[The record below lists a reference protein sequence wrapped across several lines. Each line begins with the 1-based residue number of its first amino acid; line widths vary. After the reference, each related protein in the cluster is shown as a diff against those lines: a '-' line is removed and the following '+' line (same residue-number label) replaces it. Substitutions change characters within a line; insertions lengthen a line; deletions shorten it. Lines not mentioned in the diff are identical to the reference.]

1 MMTLASFFKKV
12 CLTGFVFCMV
22 ICLGVFAYNS
32 QAHATPQKTITIGIM
47 SCISGGQAVIGNT
60 YLYGAEQAVK
70 YVNAK
75 HLLGKDV
82 ILKAIVMDDQL
93 NATVGMKAYQRAK
106 DKMLAFTGYDTS
118 GMCAL
123 RPFVEQDKKPWVPTT
138 TNRSFIYPPS
148 KYVFGVAMPY
158 EELMVGFLKAA
169 KADWKEKRAP
179 KLGLISFDIPSG
191 RVAISAAKK
200 YGPKFGWEIGPV
212 SVVPLTTVDFS
223 EAIARVKEEK
233 PDWVQL
239 SLSGGQMKNL
249 FTQANVAGV
258 KDKVKWL
265 LPLWAGFVEATTSAV
280 SPELLEGVYG
290 YCTISNPDVHTGA
303 KEWAEWTAENGG
315 KPCDESGN
323 SGAAGVFII
332 TRAIQLA
339 LEKVSVDDL
348 DGPKLSEYGFQRINN
363 FQMFGDLMPP
373 VTYGSGNS
381 RGIGKACILRMTN
394 GKALEEISWFDVPA
408 LGKTK

>member
-1 MMTLASFFKKV
+1 MKNLTNCFKRV
-12 CLTGFVFCMV
+12 CLTGLIYSMV
-22 ICLGVFAYNS
+22 VCLGVLALNS
-32 QAHATPQKTITIGIM
+32 QAYAASPKTISIGIM

-70 YVNAK
+70 YVNEK
-75 HLLGKDV
+75 KLLGEDITLKGIV
-82 ILKAIVMDDQL
+82 IDDQL
-93 NATVGMKAYQRAK
+93 NATVGMNAYQRAK
-106 DKMLAFTGYDTS
+106 NKILAFTGYDTS
-118 GMCAL
+118 GMMAL
-123 RPFVEQDKKPWVPTT
+123 RPFVEQDKMPWVPCT

-200 YGPKFGWEIGPV
+200 YGPELGWEVGPV

-233 PDWVQL
+233 PDWIQL
-239 SLSGGQMKNL
+239 SLTGGQMKNL
-249 FTQANVAGV
+249 FTQVSAAGL
-258 KDKVKWL
+258 KDKTNWL
-265 LPLWAGFVEATTSAV
+265 LPLWAGFVEATTSV
-280 SPELLEGVYG
+280 VPTELLEGVHG
-290 YCTISNPDVHTGA
+290 YCIISNPDVHAGA
-303 KEWAEWTAENGG
+303 KEWAEWTKGNGG

-332 TRAIQLA
+332 THAIQLA
-339 LEKVSVDDL
+339 LEKVSVDEL
-348 DGPKLSEYGFQRINN
+348 DGPKLSEYGFQRIKN

-373 VTYGSGNS
+373 VTYGPDNS
-381 RGIGKACILRMTN
+381 RGVSKACILQMVN
-394 GKALEEISWFDVPA
+394 GKVQGNIDWFDVPA
-408 LGKTK
+408 LETK